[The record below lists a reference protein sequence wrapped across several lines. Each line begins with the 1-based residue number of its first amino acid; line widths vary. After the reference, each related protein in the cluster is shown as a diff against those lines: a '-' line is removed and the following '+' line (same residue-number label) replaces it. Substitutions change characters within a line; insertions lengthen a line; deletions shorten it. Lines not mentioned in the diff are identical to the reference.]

1 MAENIDLMA
10 FAKGAELA
18 NKANW
23 QDTLND
29 ITARTAE
36 ARLMQSQAA
45 FGIGMP
51 LMEEQKASQ
60 LQQLQG
66 NRAAGETIAGILGE
80 AGRLQTPEEQN
91 ALILRRMQ
99 EQFSTIG
106 QNPGDQFRQ
115 QALQRYALDRAGMAV
130 KGGDA
135 NLAAQFAAM
144 VPGNPFT
151 KQVTDLAAVNDPR
164 IATDAIRLQQ
174 LGAEAVDTARG
185 VVTYGGQQ
193 YPINTFLGMQ
203 RDRIQQGLNFNPY
216 TVANQ
221 MAQINQRNQVLTGA
235 NPAWA
240 GRGIQYVQNPYGNP
254 FAIPLSEAAPTVATG
269 GMAMPAGPIPGGM
282 PVPQGGVI
290 PGLEQYVLPQG
301 TPLPSATAAAYPE
314 TAGMRYPAPTQA
326 TPLWQ
331 DWLQQAMRQKALM
344 DAQRAT
350 IAAPYLPAPTPQAP
364 GYTPGVAPAY
374 NNWITGGAR

>member
-1 MAENIDLMA
+1 
-10 FAKGAELA
+10 
-18 NKANW
+18 
-23 QDTLND
+23 
-29 ITARTAE
+29 
-36 ARLMQSQAA
+36 
-45 FGIGMP
+45 
-51 LMEEQKASQ
+51 
-60 LQQLQG
+60 
-66 NRAAGETIAGILGE
+66 
-80 AGRLQTPEEQN
+80 
-91 ALILRRMQ
+91 
-99 EQFSTIG
+99 
-106 QNPGDQFRQ
+106 
-115 QALQRYALDRAGMAV
+115 MAV

-240 GRGIQYVQNPYGNP
+240 ERGIQYVQNPYGNP

-314 TAGMRYPAPTQA
+314 TAGMRYPAPTQGA
-326 TPLWQ
+326 SLWQ
-331 DWLQQAMRQKALM
+331 DWLQQAMQQKALM
-344 DAQRAT
+344 DAQRTA
-350 IAAPYLPAPTPQAP
+350 IFAPTPQAP